1 MTAGRAAG
9 GIDGSACGRSDGS
22 VSDSGR
28 RRCGP
33 AVSSCMALR
42 AIWQEAGKRIWPRD
56 LQWEVLGHR
65 VRKLPGNDPRQ
76 RKLQS
81 STRMVERAPRLTRL
95 DGHQVRSEL
104 FVRTSCL
111 HQNRSHSAQIQR
123 RNCAVKLCGTRGA
136 LAVLVA
142 VSKPRVTLRC
152 SRRRIQ
158 RHHLSAASSFY
169 WWRWL
174 SIGGGGISSA
184 NYATIGKLDVGRGV
198 CKPCAGHRGQ
208 ARSITRPK
216 SRTMSLGA
224 AVLATVPGCQ

>member
-1 MTAGRAAG
+1 MFLPPIHAAFMKGMSQRIYRRIQAKGVMVDSAPRARGRAGAAFCHGRTRPAG
-9 GIDGSACGRSDGS
+9 SRGPPGDSGVGNPGSALTRSPGPDDGRE
-22 VSDSGR
+22 GR
-28 RRCGP
+28 RGNRRVG
-33 AVSSCMALR
+33 LR
-42 AIWQEAGKRIWPRD
+42 AIRWVCVRLWSEALWPGR
-56 LQWEVLGHR
+56 
-65 VRKLPGNDPRQ
+65 
-76 RKLQS
+76 
-81 STRMVERAPRLTRL
+81 
-95 DGHQVRSEL
+95 EL
-104 FVRTSCL
+104 V
-111 HQNRSHSAQIQR
+111 H
-123 RNCAVKLCGTRGA
+123 GTARHLARRGA
-136 LAVLVA
+136 VAVLVA

-216 SRTMSLGA
+216 SRRMSLGA